1 MRIAIKLIY
10 MFLLSVSLILSQT
23 DNPNEDRKSSY
34 QNNSYTLNVK
44 ISNNEIKKY
53 ENVYFIEQTLFTYVF
68 KNQLETFEVRRK
80 NIISIY
86 DSNNNSIS
94 VNELAQFKMNNFNNN
109 SKNSNQ
115 ENLYSAGQHLKN
127 FTSYYFGGLLISC
140 IGIGIW
146 LDGLSEEEDNI
157 GSALSIIGLMMT
169 LYAIFQVGEAGDDLQ
184 NIQIKE

>member
-10 MFLLSVSLILSQT
+10 ICLFSISVIFSQT

-140 IGIGIW
+140 IGIGISTS
-146 LDGLSEEEDNI
+146 SEEEDNI
-157 GSALSIIGLMMT
+157 GSALSIIGLIMT
-169 LYAIFQVGEAGDDLQ
+169 LYSIVQVGEAGDDLQ